1 MLVYVCDLCKM
12 TVLPEDVYFIEAVK
26 GRNQYSF
33 DLCDRCYKK
42 LFKDVKKR
50 QEDYYPS
57 GDYDDEDED
66 NI

>member
-1 MLVYVCDLCKM
+1 M